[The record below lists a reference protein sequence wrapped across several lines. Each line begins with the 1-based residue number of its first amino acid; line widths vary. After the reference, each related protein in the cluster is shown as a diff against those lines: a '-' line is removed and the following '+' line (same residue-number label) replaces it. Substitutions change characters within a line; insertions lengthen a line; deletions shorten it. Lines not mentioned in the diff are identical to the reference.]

1 MFLPIAGIIA
11 AGLGYLAV
19 RKKTFRLQAG
29 LPYLLTSELTPI
41 VPEEHFTAWQKSIGE
56 SLPGSKDIVLRNA
69 PNNSGLAQ
77 TTVFFR
83 LAPTTDL
90 SLESG
95 QLLVPFGDG
104 ANLKL
109 VSVSEF
115 G

>member
-1 MFLPIAGIIA
+1 MLLPIFGII

-29 LPYLLTSELTPI
+29 LPYLLTSALTPI
-41 VPEEHFTAWQKSIGE
+41 VPEEHFTAWQKSISE
-56 SLPGSKDIVLRNA
+56 SVPGSKDIVLRNVA
-69 PNNSGLAQ
+69 GELPQ

-83 LAPTTDL
+83 LAPPADL
-90 SLESG
+90 SLQAG
-95 QLLVPFGDG
+95 QLIVPFGDG

-109 VSVSEF
+109 VNVSEF